1 MIKTDFYQSNALWAV
16 KNMKFS
22 CAAPVPKDGLQS
34 WLAKLRKD
42 KKGIH
47 PLESGLCKPKKAIHF
62 STLCIIYMS
71 RSLLMRSFRA
81 VSVGMLQYLFR
92 KWKHDKTCTFLTLS
106 LYAEFFTFSFERGLI
121 FLHHLK
127 NYDTEGI
134 TYTKPSPWRN
144 ISRKMISHGKA

>member
-34 WLAKLRKD
+34 RLAKLIKD

-47 PLESGLCKPKKAIHF
+47 PLESGLCKPKKVIHF
-62 STLCIIYMS
+62 STLCIYMS

-81 VSVGMLQYLFR
+81 VSVGMLQYLNR
-92 KWKHDKTCTFLTLS
+92 K
-106 LYAEFFTFSFERGLI
+106 
-121 FLHHLK
+121 
-127 NYDTEGI
+127 
-134 TYTKPSPWRN
+134 
-144 ISRKMISHGKA
+144 